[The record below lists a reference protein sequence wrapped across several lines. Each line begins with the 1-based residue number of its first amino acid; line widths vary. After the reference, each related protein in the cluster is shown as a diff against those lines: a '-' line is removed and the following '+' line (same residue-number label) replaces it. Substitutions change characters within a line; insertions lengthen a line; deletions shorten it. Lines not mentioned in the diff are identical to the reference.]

1 MADIKVPIDALLKSA
16 DSADDTSNGLED
28 DLEFLGKNT
37 DSEMSI
43 QVDIEKDVAPIE
55 IKEIVDV
62 HGRLSDIIDAL
73 SEEVG
78 LSVIPLRMA
87 NIAPEVSKLQRH
99 EIFTFAGERYAFS
112 QVIRQNVCDRY
123 IEQIVKNISEG
134 VPYQLDLITT
144 ITWKDNDYKTLLLSR
159 AEWTYIMSKCRD
171 FKQKLIT
178 DQKSQIT
185 LKVFAERI

>member
-28 DLEFLGKNT
+28 DLDFLGKNT
-37 DSEMSI
+37 ASEMSI